1 MLDIIESTRTL
12 TSVGLEPDQ
21 AAAIAQVVQQA
32 GEQGGHVTS
41 DQFKTGLAE
50 LRTEMALSETRLIRW
65 VGGIMLTAAGIVT
78 AAVVNDRDCDLARH
92 GRWIE
97 TGLWI
102 RPACGCE
109 RQRDRRATQVRQPA
123 AWRTYPAR
131 GSSSVVKRG
140 SSGGDGY
147 PPFRRRSTSP
157 AASSASNRACASGSW
172 VFIRGGSVSLR

>member
-32 GEQGGHVTS
+32 VEQGGHVTS

-78 AAVVNDRDCDLARH
+78 AAVVT
-92 GRWIE
+92 
-97 TGLWI
+97 TGIAIL
-102 RPACGCE
+102 
-109 RQRDRRATQVRQPA
+109 RAMA
-123 AWRTYPAR
+123 A
-131 GSSSVVKRG
+131 G
-140 SSGGDGY
+140 
-147 PPFRRRSTSP
+147 
-157 AASSASNRACASGSW
+157 
-172 VFIRGGSVSLR
+172 